1 MCRGCLVAPVAR
13 LWASCVSG
21 AGLVA
26 RLAAAATP
34 SGGGGSCRCVM
45 PRPRSPRALGRRLL
59 PALPAP
65 PCRSARWLS
74 CRVSGLSCRS
84 RCSTLGFL
92 RVGGWACRPRL
103 WLAVCRGLRG
113 ACCPRLWLA
122 VCRGLCGACCFSVG
136 RITLNV
142 RFRIIR
148 LFPSSVAG
156 SLRRSYGELLRPFGS

>member
-1 MCRGCLVAPVAR
+1 MTASLICLFTAFKVLTALAPNWCVKGACRPSRRAESSRSPLSVAR
-13 LWASCVSG
+13 QGASCVSG

-74 CRVSGLSCRS
+74 CRVSGLACRS
-84 RCSTLGFL
+84 RRSTLGFS
-92 RVGGWACRPRL
+92 RVGAGLVARACGWL
-103 WLAVCRGLRG
+103 SVG
-113 ACCPRLWLA
+113 ACA
-122 VCRGLCGACCFSVG
+122 GLVARACGG
-136 RITLNV
+136 L
-142 RFRIIR
+142 
-148 LFPSSVAG
+148 
-156 SLRRSYGELLRPFGS
+156 